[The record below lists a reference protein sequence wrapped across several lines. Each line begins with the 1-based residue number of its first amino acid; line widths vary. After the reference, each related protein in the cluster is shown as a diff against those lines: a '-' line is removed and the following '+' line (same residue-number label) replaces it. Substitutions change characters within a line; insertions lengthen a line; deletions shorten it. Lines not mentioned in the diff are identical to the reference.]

1 MQVQCE
7 VKMSIVLV
15 SNGVG
20 ASFQN
25 NVITFAKYTRQNLPY
40 HIHIGLNV
48 NSTVTNIILKR
59 SQNITIR
66 TNTITR
72 FPLPTFPA
80 LRCTTQPSYP
90 HSTEDYYCSQ

>member
-1 MQVQCE
+1 MQVQCV

-48 NSTVTNIILKR
+48 TVMSLILFLNVAKILLSEPTLLPDFLYLR
-59 SQNITIR
+59 S
-66 TNTITR
+66 
-72 FPLPTFPA
+72 LHYA
-80 LRCTTQPSYP
+80 AQPSYP